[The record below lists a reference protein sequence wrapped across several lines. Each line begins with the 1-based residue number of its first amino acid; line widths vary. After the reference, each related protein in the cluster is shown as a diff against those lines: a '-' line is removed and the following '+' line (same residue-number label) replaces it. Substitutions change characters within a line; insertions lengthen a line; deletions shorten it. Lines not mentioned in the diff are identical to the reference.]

1 MPIPPPGVTP
11 VSARGG
17 AAVGLLRLPSSLA
30 VTATEI
36 PNPLIS
42 YRAPKGVQKDDKHCG
57 FVQEQHFILTICFTF
72 TAFTYSFVVYGG
84 TEVEN

>member
-1 MPIPPPGVTP
+1 MKGEGRAGAMPIPPGVTP

-17 AAVGLLRLPSSLA
+17 GAAVGLLQLPSSDSLRLLS
-30 VTATEI
+30 VVATEI

-57 FVQEQHFILTICFTF
+57 FGI
-72 TAFTYSFVVYGG
+72 A
-84 TEVEN
+84 